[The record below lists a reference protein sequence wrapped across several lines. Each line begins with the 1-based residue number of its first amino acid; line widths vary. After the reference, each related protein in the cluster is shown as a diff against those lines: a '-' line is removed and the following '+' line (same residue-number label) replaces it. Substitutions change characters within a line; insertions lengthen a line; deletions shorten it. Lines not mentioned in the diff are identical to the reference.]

1 MGRRC
6 IESASRP
13 RAPASSKS
21 RSLLADLVPEGLQ
34 RERDHHQTSRL
45 SPFFATG
52 SLHRCL
58 CSGLFLRP
66 LHRRFFNLS
75 KFGRCVLFGRLCCDR
90 CLPLEF
96 DDVFQKG
103 CSLVLVRF
111 RPLLLLVCAHG
122 PPICG
127 DLPEKLDRVRG
138 VFGQF
143 VVAGLHEHFESAS
156 TQHRLLLLRGAIL
169 LLSFCVPLLPLLVRH
184 GVPRCGGCNL
194 PPVLNRAKVL
204 VKDMPSRSTSAH
216 RQRKAPMCQKVAI
229 NDCQGQRKQNKV
241 ATPPSRQV
249 QHQAG
254 SVLTC
259 STVHAIC

>member
-1 MGRRC
+1 MGKRC

-21 RSLLADLVPEGLQ
+21 RSLLADLVPEGLHA
-34 RERDHHQTSRL
+34 RTRSSSNLTTFA
-45 SPFFATG
+45 FFATG
-52 SLHRCL
+52 SLHCCL

-66 LHRRFFNLS
+66 LHRHFFNLS
-75 KFGRCVLFGRLCCDR
+75 KFSRCVLVGRLCCDR
-90 CLPLEF
+90 CLPAGF

-122 PPICG
+122 LPICS
-127 DLPEKLDRVRG
+127 DLPEKLDRVLG

-156 TQHRLLLLRGAIL
+156 TQHRLVLLYAIL

-241 ATPPSRQV
+241 ATPPSR
-249 QHQAG
+249 
-254 SVLTC
+254 
-259 STVHAIC
+259 